1 MAISPESRWKIA
13 IAGGSIGGL
22 SAGVALD
29 TAGFDVQV
37 YERDPGPMNTR
48 GAGIVVQS
56 ELLSLLR
63 NSSAAP
69 LPVTHCRVRRY
80 LDSAGGDGQVQPA
93 PQQFTSWEAIYATLK
108 AAFPADR
115 YHMGA
120 ALSEVSLLDG
130 KIAAEIEGHG
140 QISAD
145 LLVCADGAQSPSRR
159 RLLPQVRSDYA
170 GYVAWR
176 GVLDEADT
184 PHELKSFFDDA
195 FTFSEAR
202 SGGHILVYFIPGEGA
217 DPSPGKRR
225 LNWVWYVAVEENG
238 LNTLLMDRNGEAHH
252 ASLAQGAA
260 PKATIDALI
269 EHARREVHPKLAEL
283 VAATPDPFVQTI
295 IDVIVPK
302 TVFGRVCLL
311 GDAAFV
317 VRPHTAGA
325 AAKAAYDATQ
335 LAASLKRARTQ
346 IDAGLGAFE
355 SAQLE
360 YGKDMT
366 DYGIALGR
374 RFASSR

>member
-1 MAISPESRWKIA
+1 MTLSAESRWKIA
-13 IAGGSIGGL
+13 IAGGSLGGL
-22 SAGVALD
+22 CAGVALD

-63 NSSAAP
+63 SSGAAP

-80 LDSAGGDGQVQPA
+80 LNPTGGDGQEQPA
-93 PQQFTSWEAIYATLK
+93 PQQFTSWEAIYSTLK
-108 AAFPADR
+108 TAFPSDR

-120 ALSEVSLLDG
+120 ALSGVSTLDG

-145 LLVCADGAQSPSRR
+145 LLVCADGAQSPTRR
-159 RLLPQVRSDYA
+159 RLLPRVQSDYA

-176 GVLDEADT
+176 GLLDEANT
-184 PHELKSFFDDA
+184 PHELKGFFDDA

-217 DPSPGKRR
+217 DSSPGKRR
-225 LNWVWYVAVEENG
+225 LNWVWYVAVNENV
-238 LNTLLMDRNGEAHH
+238 LNTLLVDRDGQAHH
-252 ASLAQGAA
+252 ASLAQGTA

-269 EHARREVHPKLAEL
+269 ESARREVHPKLAEL
-283 VAATPDPFVQTI
+283 VAATPDPFLQTI
-295 IDVIVPK
+295 VDVIVPR
-302 TVFGRVCLL
+302 TVFGRLCLV

-360 YGKDMT
+360 YGRNMT

-374 RFASSR
+374 RFSSSR

>member
-1 MAISPESRWKIA
+1 
-13 IAGGSIGGL
+13 
-22 SAGVALD
+22 
-29 TAGFDVQV
+29 
-37 YERDPGPMNTR
+37 MNTR

-56 ELLSLLR
+56 ELLSLLH

-195 FTFSEAR
+195 LLSPKPVRAVTFWSILFRVKAPTPR
-202 SGGHILVYFIPGEGA
+202 RASGA
-217 DPSPGKRR
+217 
-225 LNWVWYVAVEENG
+225 
-238 LNTLLMDRNGEAHH
+238 
-252 ASLAQGAA
+252 
-260 PKATIDALI
+260 
-269 EHARREVHPKLAEL
+269 
-283 VAATPDPFVQTI
+283 
-295 IDVIVPK
+295 
-302 TVFGRVCLL
+302 
-311 GDAAFV
+311 
-317 VRPHTAGA
+317 
-325 AAKAAYDATQ
+325 
-335 LAASLKRARTQ
+335 
-346 IDAGLGAFE
+346 
-355 SAQLE
+355 
-360 YGKDMT
+360 
-366 DYGIALGR
+366 
-374 RFASSR
+374 